1 MTATAPANPSLRK
14 VKRGKGGAKRKYTRK
29 PIYQSSSS
37 SSSSCSGTETVTEDD
52 EEEKMELSVD

>member
-1 MTATAPANPSLRK
+1 MTATAPVNPSLRK

-29 PIYQSSSS
+29 PLYQSSSS
-37 SSSSCSGTETVTEDD
+37 SSSGTETVTEDD

>member
-29 PIYQSSSS
+29 PLYQSSSS
-37 SSSSCSGTETVTEDD
+37 SSSSGTETVTEDD

>member
-29 PIYQSSSS
+29 PLYQSSSS
-37 SSSSCSGTETVTEDD
+37 SSSSCGTETVTEDD

>member
-37 SSSSCSGTETVTEDD
+37 SSSSGTETVTEDD

>member
-1 MTATAPANPSLRK
+1 MTAAAPANPSLRK

-37 SSSSCSGTETVTEDD
+37 SSSSSGTETVTEDD

>member
-1 MTATAPANPSLRK
+1 MTAAAPANPSLRK

-29 PIYQSSSS
+29 PLYQSSSS
-37 SSSSCSGTETVTEDD
+37 SSSSSGTETVTEDD

>member
-1 MTATAPANPSLRK
+1 MTATAPSNPSLRK

-37 SSSSCSGTETVTEDD
+37 SSSSSGTETVTEDD